1 MSKIIVTPKNEKHL
15 NKLLDD
21 KIDAVLLSI
30 ENLSINSEYY
40 ISLNKLREI
49 LPKIKEKNKEVF
61 ISVNKIMHNYDL
73 EELKI
78 CMQTLKELNVD
89 KILFYDLSILSI
101 ADKLNITNKL
111 VIYNEHSN
119 ASINSHKFY
128 QSYGV
133 DESLIT
139 SDITLEEIN
148 EIKKQTGIKLIV
160 PVYGHIPIMYSRRY
174 LLTNYFNHIKKQKT
188 SPYYYFKQN
197 EDKYIIKEEA
207 YGTGIY
213 SGKIINLDEEYQK
226 YQNTFDYIILYSN
239 FIDASIYD
247 NTIKHY
253 LNINDLDKFDNSYK
267 GFAYTKTTYKV
278 KKDE

>member
-30 ENLSINSEYY
+30 ENLSVNSEYY

-61 ISVNKIMHNYDL
+61 ISVNKIMHNYDI

-197 EDKYIIKEEA
+197 EDKYIIKEEP

-253 LNINDLDKFDNSYK
+253 LNINELDKFDNSYK

>member
-30 ENLSINSEYY
+30 ENLSVNSEYY

-61 ISVNKIMHNYDL
+61 ISVNKIMHNYDI

-197 EDKYIIKEEA
+197 EDKYIIKEEP

-213 SGKIINLDEEYQK
+213 SGNIINLDEEYKK

>member
-73 EELKI
+73 EKLKI

-197 EDKYIIKEEA
+197 EDKYIIKEEP

-253 LNINDLDKFDNSYK
+253 LNINELDKFNNSYK

>member
-21 KIDAVLLSI
+21 KIDTVLLSI

-174 LLTNYFNHIKKQKT
+174 LLTNYFNHIKKQMT

-197 EDKYIIKEEA
+197 EDKYIIKEEP

-213 SGKIINLDEEYQK
+213 SGKIINLDEEYKK

-253 LNINDLDKFDNSYK
+253 LNINELDKFDNSYK

>member
-73 EELKI
+73 EKLKI

-197 EDKYIIKEEA
+197 EDKYIIKEEP
-207 YGTGIY
+207 YGTAIY
-213 SGKIINLDEEYQK
+213 SGKIINLDEEYKK

>member
-1 MSKIIVTPKNEKHL
+1 
-15 NKLLDD
+15 
-21 KIDAVLLSI
+21 
-30 ENLSINSEYY
+30 
-40 ISLNKLREI
+40 
-49 LPKIKEKNKEVF
+49 
-61 ISVNKIMHNYDL
+61 MHNYDL

-197 EDKYIIKEEA
+197 EDKYIIKEEP

-213 SGKIINLDEEYQK
+213 SGKIINLDEEYKK

>member
-30 ENLSINSEYY
+30 ENLSVNSEYY

-61 ISVNKIMHNYDL
+61 ISVNKIMHNYDI

-197 EDKYIIKEEA
+197 EDKYIIKEEP

-253 LNINDLDKFDNSYK
+253 LNINELDKFNNSYK

>member
-30 ENLSINSEYY
+30 ENLSVNSEYY

-61 ISVNKIMHNYDL
+61 ISVNKIMHNYDI

-197 EDKYIIKEEA
+197 EDKYIIKEEP

>member
-30 ENLSINSEYY
+30 ENLSVNSEYY

-61 ISVNKIMHNYDL
+61 ISVNKIMHNYDI

-253 LNINDLDKFDNSYK
+253 LNINELDKFNNSYK

>member
-30 ENLSINSEYY
+30 ENLSVNSEYY

-61 ISVNKIMHNYDL
+61 ISVNKIMHNYDI

-207 YGTGIY
+207 YGTAIY
-213 SGKIINLDEEYQK
+213 SGKIINLDEEYKK